1 VEIWYITVLVVTT
14 LIPSQAWMQ
23 YTQGFKDETSCIA
36 YLEEPGI
43 KKMVEKDINHQMANV
58 ITDMGEYFCATQ
70 RDVINR
76 NTLLGHGAKS
86 I

>member
-1 VEIWYITVLVVTT
+1 
-14 LIPSQAWMQ
+14 MQ
-23 YTQGFKDETSCIA
+23 YTQGFKDEASCIA

>member
-1 VEIWYITVLVVTT
+1 VEIWYITVLVITT
-14 LIPSQAWMQ
+14 LVPNQGWMQ
-23 YTQGFKDETSCIA
+23 YSQGFKDEASCIT

-43 KKMVEKDINHQMANV
+43 KKMVEKDIKYQMAKV
-58 ITDMGEYFCATQ
+58 IKDLGEFSCATR

-76 NTLLGHGAKS
+76 NTFLGHGSES